1 MNEPHAGTKTPW
13 ETVWE
18 TVWETR
24 GDGMLLTPK
33 QYAMLA
39 AAYARPR
46 SDVSLEMAAGA
57 TTTGEEPRGTVATGA
72 EGKPQGAVPGGP
84 MRSPQGSYDPT

>member
-1 MNEPHAGTKTPW
+1 MNEPPAGAKTPW
-13 ETVWE
+13 ETA
-18 TVWETR
+18 WETR

-46 SDVSLEMAAGA
+46 SDVSLEVAQVRRRLAKSHAALSLRALKANLQALSQGPSVFPEGRLA
-57 TTTGEEPRGTVATGA
+57 TDA
-72 EGKPQGAVPGGP
+72 EA
-84 MRSPQGSYDPT
+84 